1 MGALG
6 AQRSCCTATGMFCY
20 VRSLERSLFDAYV
33 CAITETSSVLIDS
46 LAIEIISLLASLILL
61 SFACI
66 GNFSSAAVR
75 SMRSPAIAYNNNAQR
90 RVNSILFGN
99 FFPTSLCLVFLLST
113 QLDRSLHFHPSIDE
127 SIYELGPQCRV
138 VLMCVCYM
146 YVCNANN
153 VNICIS
159 LLVGILFCRR
169 ESSVKRSRLTLT
181 TGRKVVKSLTLMTY
195 SSFCVWNEKFFFG
208 SFFFLHTRTTSA
220 FNFVFLF
227 GLRLLRKIYA
237 HAQSKVRVFKI
248 YRCF

>member
-1 MGALG
+1 MK
-6 AQRSCCTATGMFCY
+6 
-20 VRSLERSLFDAYV
+20 
-33 CAITETSSVLIDS
+33 SSVFWLP
-46 LAIEIISLLASLILL
+46 
-61 SFACI
+61 SFFFPSRVLGIFLQRPCDQCARLP
-66 GNFSSAAVR
+66 SHTTTTHSAG
-75 SMRSPAIAYNNNAQR
+75 
-90 RVNSILFGN
+90 SILFFSGI

-113 QLDRSLHFHPSIDE
+113 QLARSLHFHPSIDE
-127 SIYELGPQCRV
+127 SIYELDPQCRV

-159 LLVGILFCRR
+159 LLVGILFCRK